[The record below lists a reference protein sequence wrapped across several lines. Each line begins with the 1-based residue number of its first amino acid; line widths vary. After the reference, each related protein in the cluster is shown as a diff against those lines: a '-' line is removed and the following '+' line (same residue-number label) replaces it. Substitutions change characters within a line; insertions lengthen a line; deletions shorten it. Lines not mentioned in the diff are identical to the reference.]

1 MSELARRVLVLYT
14 GGTIGMRDGPRGYV
28 PEPGFLAGQL
38 RAMPAFSD
46 ASTASVER
54 PLASVTAVGDATL
67 LAGGTTMPLTRG
79 GTRVRYDILEYG
91 PLLDSSNM
99 GVEHWVRLAE
109 DVARFHDDYDAF
121 VVLHGTDTM
130 AWTASALSFMLEGL
144 AKPVILTGSQIPLV
158 HVRNDAVSNLLGALM
173 MAARGGVPEVGL
185 WFHHRLLRGNR
196 ARKVDAAGFDAFE
209 SANVGP
215 LAELGVDLHV
225 HGDRVRPPGNAALR
239 VRPITRRNVATLRVF
254 PGITRAILA
263 NVLAAPL
270 EGLVLETYGAGNVP
284 DRDRGLLDALAEAA
298 ARGVVV
304 VNVTQCAR
312 GAVTDDYAAGRVLRD
327 VGVVPGADMTTEAAL
342 TKLAW
347 LLGCELSRDEL
358 TLALQHDLR
367 GELTPASR

>member
-1 MSELARRVLVLYT
+1 MVSNVEARRVLVLYT
-14 GGTIGMRDGPRGYV
+14 GGTIGMREGPRGYV
-28 PEPGFLAGQL
+28 PEAGFLSGQL
-38 RAMPAFSD
+38 RAMPAFAD
-46 ASTASVER
+46 PACAPPREPLTAL
-54 PLASVTAVGDATL
+54 PALPGGKLAP
-67 LAGGTTMPLTRG
+67 GGVTMPLWSG
-79 GTRVRYDILEYG
+79 GARVRYDVLAYE

-109 DVARFHDDYDAF
+109 DVARFHGAYDAF

-144 AKPVILTGSQIPLV
+144 DKPVILTGSQIPLV

-173 MAARGGVPEVGL
+173 MAAHGGVPEVGL

-196 ARKVDAAGFDAFE
+196 ARKVDAAGFDAFQ

-215 LAELGVDLHV
+215 LAELGVDLHL
-225 HGDRVRPPGNAALR
+225 HADRVRPKPPESFR

-254 PGITRAILA
+254 PGLTRAILS
-263 NVLAAPL
+263 NVLAPPL
-270 EGLVLETYGAGNVP
+270 EGLVLETYGSGNVP
-284 DRDRGLLDALAEAA
+284 DRDRDLLDALAEAS
-298 ARGVVV
+298 ARGVVI

-312 GAVTDDYAAGRVLRD
+312 GAVTDDYAAGRVLRE

-347 LLGCELSRDEL
+347 LLSLGLGREEIAS
-358 TLALQHDLR
+358 ALGQDLR
-367 GELTPASR
+367 GELTRE